1 MAMPV
6 KKISAGAVQVAIW
19 ENEASGAHGAQ
30 GSYHTVSMERRYKDK
45 EGNWK
50 STGSLKMNDLPKAVL
65 ALQKAYEHIA
75 IRDTSASA
83 DAAADL
89 C

>member
-1 MAMPV
+1 MAMPI

-19 ENEASGAHGAQ
+19 ENEAN
-30 GSYHTVSMERRYKDK
+30 GSDATYHTVSMERRYKDK

-50 STGSLKMNDLPKAVL
+50 STGSLNMNDLPKAVL

-75 IRDTSASA
+75 IRDMPAPA
-83 DAAADL
+83 DAL
-89 C
+89 